1 MVPVC
6 KLSVVICVRL
16 FVIVVV
22 VVVMNMNNIIIIVVV
37 VVAAVAV
44 VVAGLPSRMTTL
56 VNHCFCS

>member
-16 FVIVVV
+16 FVIVV

>member
-6 KLSVVICVRL
+6 KLAVVICVRL
-16 FVIVVV
+16 FVIVV